1 MDWIAKHWLEIL
13 IPLAAFLAIVVFG
26 LWVRWVLYKILKRQ
40 KPPWSGNSFVIETLW
55 HPFIYWFLFLGAYA
69 AIEISIMSY
78 TAKRLAG
85 DGLASFFVL
94 SLIWTAITLSEKLI
108 KFYFSKTKTLQSLI
122 SIALNIVRI
131 IIIITGTLVILDI
144 WGAPTLPIIIV
155 LMTGIFIVSLIFRN
169 TFDNLLAG
177 FEIVYAEHIKVGQ
190 FIKLESGVEGAVT
203 QVSWTRTI
211 IKTSNGNLVI
221 IPNHKLMTNIIVN
234 YGNISADNADT
245 IKDAQIE
252 VSTVKPSGLFDTLTD
267 REREVLRLIGF
278 GATNREIAEKLFIS
292 EHTVK
297 SHLRSI
303 LSKLNIRNRQ
313 QAAVYAERVGLMG
326 EPTTIKNNP

>member
-1 MDWIAKHWLEIL
+1 
-13 IPLAAFLAIVVFG
+13 
-26 LWVRWVLYKILKRQ
+26 
-40 KPPWSGNSFVIETLW
+40 
-55 HPFIYWFLFLGAYA
+55 
-69 AIEISIMSY
+69 
-78 TAKRLAG
+78 
-85 DGLASFFVL
+85 
-94 SLIWTAITLSEKLI
+94 LSEKLI

-155 LMTGIFIVSLIFRN
+155 LMAGIFILSLIFRN

-190 FIKLESGVEGAVT
+190 FIKLEPGVEGGVK

-234 YGNISADNADT
+234 YGDISADNADT

-252 VSTVKPSGLFDTLTD
+252 VPAVKPSGLVDALSD
-267 REREVLRLIGF
+267 RECEVLRLIGF

-326 EPTTIKNNP
+326 EPTTIKNNF